1 MIYKQ
6 AYQTVDDRISSF
18 SSKLEWRFYIQIL
31 PFSVFLLPFIF
42 IWWCILILFD
52 IDITQWIEGS
62 MWFYFTWAVIIYAFF
77 TVGTLEAIKILFMKM
92 DENLSEFHK
101 KQDTRNIEE
110 IRLILQKIYKNI
122 VYFQILRH
130 ILFIVLTKS
139 SKQNTL
145 IALKN
150 ELWFLINFSF
160 ELKEQLSEEIK
171 EQRNKIL
178 NSKSDIEENLSW
190 TPELLEVSEAQ
201 KLRLDRQIEQ
211 FEELQKRLLNT

>member
-1 MIYKQ
+1 
-6 AYQTVDDRISSF
+6 
-18 SSKLEWRFYIQIL
+18 
-31 PFSVFLLPFIF
+31 
-42 IWWCILILFD
+42 
-52 IDITQWIEGS
+52 
-62 MWFYFTWAVIIYAFF
+62 
-77 TVGTLEAIKILFMKM
+77 MKM

-150 ELWFLINFSF
+150 EL
-160 ELKEQLSEEIK
+160 
-171 EQRNKIL
+171 
-178 NSKSDIEENLSW
+178 
-190 TPELLEVSEAQ
+190 
-201 KLRLDRQIEQ
+201 
-211 FEELQKRLLNT
+211 